1 MPGVS
6 DLRKELKEL
15 RKASKAHTAVSRM
28 KKEDISAEIQRLKG
42 YREETPAVAAV
53 PSAPHRKQ
61 ETELHS
67 IKEAK
72 VKEFPLKPA
81 KLDKARDVATKVAKG
96 GDKMAHVRAAKKA
109 TKKDEAPKDTMSK
122 KKLTKAHLLKMMEAL
137 SDDE

>member
-42 YREETPAVAAV
+42 MREETPAVASVSSV
-53 PSAPHRKQ
+53 PPRKM
-61 ETELHS
+61 ETDFGT

-72 VKEFPLKPA
+72 VKEFPMKPA
-81 KLDKARDVATKVAKG
+81 KNDKARDVSTTV
-96 GDKMAHVRAAKKA
+96 AKKA
-109 TKKDEAPKDTMSK
+109 PAPK
-122 KKLTKAHLLKMMEAL
+122 KKLSKMDKLMAMLE
-137 SDDE
+137 SDEE

>member
-72 VKEFPLKPA
+72 AKEFPLKPA
-81 KLDKARDVATKVAKG
+81 KLDKAKDVSTKVS
-96 GDKMAHVRAAKKA
+96 KK
-109 TKKDEAPKDTMSK
+109 EPAPK
-122 KKLTKAHLLKMMEAL
+122 KKLSKMERLMEML
-137 SDDE
+137 DSDEE